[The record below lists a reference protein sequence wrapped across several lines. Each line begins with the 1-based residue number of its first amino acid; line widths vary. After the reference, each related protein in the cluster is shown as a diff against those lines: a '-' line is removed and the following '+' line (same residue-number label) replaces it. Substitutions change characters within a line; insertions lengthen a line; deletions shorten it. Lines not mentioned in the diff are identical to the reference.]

1 MFIAYIS
8 NKRAGIFLICFLLI
22 LLWPL
27 AGGTSPE
34 PISGRD
40 LDDADPV
47 EFSSQIMEI
56 DYGKGVLVVA
66 ENKVLTIDLM
76 IDDEQYTTRVT
87 DLRGKVISFD
97 FLHTGQKVLVRG
109 LKLADGRVVAS
120 MVQLLETG
128 PKVRRFKRSRRKS
141 E

>member
-1 MFIAYIS
+1 MFIPYKS
-8 NKRAGIFLICFLLI
+8 NKRTGIFLICFFLI

-27 AGGTSPE
+27 AGGTSPG
-34 PISGRD
+34 PISARD

-47 EFSSQIMEI
+47 EFSSHIMEI

-66 ENKVLTIDLM
+66 ENQVLTIDLM

-87 DLRGKVISFD
+87 DFRGKAISFD
-97 FLHTGQKVLVRG
+97 SLHIGQKVLVRG

-120 MVQLLETG
+120 MVQQRGAES
-128 PKVRRFKRSRRKS
+128 KVRRSKRSRRKAH
-141 E
+141 

>member
-1 MFIAYIS
+1 MFIPYIS
-8 NKRAGIFLICFLLI
+8 NTRTGIFLLCFLLI

-27 AGGTSPE
+27 AGGTSPG

-47 EFSSQIMEI
+47 EFTSHIMEI
-56 DYGKGVLVVA
+56 DYGKGLLVVA
-66 ENKVLTIDLM
+66 ENRVLAIDLM

-97 FLHTGQKVLVRG
+97 SLRTGQKVLVRG
-109 LKLADGRVVAS
+109 LKLADGRVVAA
-120 MVQLLETG
+120 MVQQLEAES
-128 PKVRRFKRSRRKS
+128 KVRRLKRSRRKS
-141 E
+141 Q